1 MLVRARQTLLLVV
14 DVILLYATLFL
25 VLLVRYGKINSYLI
39 NAHIGPFSAVFVL
52 WLIIFYI
59 VGLYDIRSLKKG
71 YEIFQQLLVAISVG
85 TAIAVTMFYLIS
97 SFHISPKTSLAMF
110 AVFFGIIESGWRYLF
125 KTWSPTSKKNVL
137 IIGSGKDV
145 EGLEKFMFENPQIG
159 YKVSFQIQETQDA
172 KSEMIRD
179 VIKKE
184 NINTVVIDHKAA
196 SASNLFDELYRYM
209 ADGVEIVTLAAAYEA
224 ILKKL
229 PVSEVR
235 DFSLVT
241 EMSRSRRIYEAV
253 KKPLEFLIA
262 LVLFVMLVIPMALIY
277 VLIRLT
283 SQGVGIYKQ
292 TRVGKNEKEFVLY
305 KFRTMKAN
313 AEDNGPEWSLTQ
325 DSRVTAVGRL
335 LRYTH
340 LDELPQLWNILKGDI
355 SFVGPRPERPEFVK
369 NLKEKIPY
377 YEIRHMIKPGITGW
391 AQVNFKYSSS
401 IEDAMEKLQF
411 DLFYIKNRSITLD
424 ALIILKTI
432 KMFIFNYS

>member
-159 YKVSFQIQETQDA
+159 YKVSFQIQETQDV

-283 SQGVGIYKQ
+283 SRGVGIYKQ

-424 ALIILKTI
+424 GLIILKTI

>member
-39 NAHIGPFSAVFVL
+39 NAHIGPFSAVFIL

-209 ADGVEIVTLAAAYEA
+209 AGGVEIVTLAAAYEA

-283 SQGVGIYKQ
+283 SRGVGIYKQ
-292 TRVGKNEKEFVLY
+292 TRVGKNEREFVLY

-391 AQVNFKYSSS
+391 AQVNFKYGSS
-401 IEDAMEKLQF
+401 IEDAMGKLQF

>member
-39 NAHIGPFSAVFVL
+39 NAHIGPFSAVFIL

-159 YKVSFQIQETQDA
+159 YKVSFQIQETQDV

-209 ADGVEIVTLAAAYEA
+209 AGGVEIVTLAAAYEA

-283 SQGVGIYKQ
+283 SRGVGIYKQ

-391 AQVNFKYSSS
+391 AQVNFKYGSS
-401 IEDAMEKLQF
+401 IEDAMGKLQF

>member
-159 YKVSFQIQETQDA
+159 YKVSFQIQETQDV

-209 ADGVEIVTLAAAYEA
+209 AGGVEIVTLAAAYEA

-283 SQGVGIYKQ
+283 SRGVGIYKQ

-391 AQVNFKYSSS
+391 AQVNFKYGSS
-401 IEDAMEKLQF
+401 IEDAMGKLQF

>member
-1 MLVRARQTLLLVV
+1 MLVRARQTLLLMV
-14 DVILLYATLFL
+14 DIILLYATLFL

-71 YEIFQQLLVAISVG
+71 YEIFQQILVAISVG

-110 AVFFGIIESGWRYLF
+110 ALFFGIIESGWRYLF
-125 KTWSPTSKKNVL
+125 KAWSPTFKKNVL

-145 EGLEKFMFENPQIG
+145 GELEKFMFENPQIG
-159 YKVSFQIQETQDA
+159 YKISFQIQETQDV

-196 SASNLFDELYRYM
+196 STSNLFDELYRYM

-253 KKPLEFLIA
+253 KKPLEFIIA
-262 LVLFVMLVIPMALIY
+262 LVLFTLLVIPMALIY

-283 SQGVGIYKQ
+283 SRGVGIYKQ

-313 AEDNGPEWSLTQ
+313 AEDNGPEWSPVQ
-325 DSRVTAVGRL
+325 DGRVTAVGRL

-340 LDELPQLWNILKGDI
+340 LDELPQLWNILKGDV

-377 YEIRHMIKPGITGW
+377 YEIRHMIKSGITGW

-401 IEDAMEKLQF
+401 IEDALGKLQF
-411 DLFYIKNRSITLD
+411 DLFYIKNRSVTLD

>member
-159 YKVSFQIQETQDA
+159 YKVSFQIQETQDV

-283 SQGVGIYKQ
+283 SRGVGIYKQ